1 MSQPYPAIA
10 VPDLF
15 PSIDAI
21 GRVRPRS
28 RRSDLRGPS
37 RIADGSSSAAFG
49 IASAQTGVKCLA
61 SDEANQHPDYQ
72 ARCDTAPLS
81 LARISTRRFGSA
93 ALSAGKSANRSFA
106 GTKSGTTW
114 IASKMSRCATGS
126 PTKTTRTPDD
136 VRLTSASCS
145 AYAPD

>member
-61 SDEANQHPDYQ
+61 SDEANQHPDSSEVRHGTFIPRSDLDQ
-72 ARCDTAPLS
+72 KVRQRRLKRGEVRKQIVCRNQVGDNVDRLQDVPL
-81 LARISTRRFGSA
+81 RDRKPNQNNTHPR
-93 ALSAGKSANRSFA
+93 
-106 GTKSGTTW
+106 
-114 IASKMSRCATGS
+114 
-126 PTKTTRTPDD
+126 
-136 VRLTSASCS
+136 
-145 AYAPD
+145 